1 MSFCLS
7 WVTLSLSLFNP
18 ELSLELVFW
27 PEHSLSQF
35 SLTAVGSNVET
46 DSVEL
51 PTQRSYIRLQLTTH
65 AALTLTLFE
74 DGGKSQQTIR
84 NKKKSLSIWNST
96 SFFHV
101 LVNWTFVHQNNNCPT
116 TELSFCC
123 STPPLLC
130 PHPPSFSSFLSPHR
144 PPYPSF
150 NVISH
155 TPVRVEASREYS
167 SHTRSSFVG
176 RAHQSHRCCW
186 ATSWSSSVS
195 GTADEKT
202 TNDHWLPRLQH
213 VKHLNIPQR
222 SEGRSG
228 QRLSSKKHRTLNQVF
243 KLFSQFLVR
252 TSGIRKHVWGVLWG
266 TFFFFWSLR
275 SWLFVTSC
283 FSH

>member
-1 MSFCLS
+1 M
-7 WVTLSLSLFNP
+7 
-18 ELSLELVFW
+18 
-27 PEHSLSQF
+27 
-35 SLTAVGSNVET
+35 
-46 DSVEL
+46 
-51 PTQRSYIRLQLTTH
+51 
-65 AALTLTLFE
+65 
-74 DGGKSQQTIR
+74 
-84 NKKKSLSIWNST
+84 
-96 SFFHV
+96 
-101 LVNWTFVHQNNNCPT
+101 
-116 TELSFCC
+116 
-123 STPPLLC
+123 
-130 PHPPSFSSFLSPHR
+130 
-144 PPYPSF
+144 
-150 NVISH
+150 ISH
-155 TPVRVEASREYS
+155 TPVCVEASREYS

-266 TFFFFWSLR
+266 TFFFFFLESEVMAFCNIMFLSLNFNFR
-275 SWLFVTSC
+275 GSLLCRIEKVRVGLKGGFWLYASLAFYY
-283 FSH
+283 F